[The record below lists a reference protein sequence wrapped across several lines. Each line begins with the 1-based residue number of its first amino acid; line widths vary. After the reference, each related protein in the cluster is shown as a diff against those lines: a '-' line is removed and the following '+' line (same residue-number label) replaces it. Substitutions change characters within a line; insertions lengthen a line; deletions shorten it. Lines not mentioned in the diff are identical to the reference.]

1 VAGLWY
7 VDHEISLRLGGSV
20 KKPREIF
27 YIPQRPY
34 LSLGTLRDQIIY
46 PHNRADMAAKGATDD
61 TLQEILEEVG
71 LPTLVERE
79 GGWDAEREWRDALSG
94 GDKQRIAMAR
104 LFYHS
109 PKYAILDEC
118 TSALS
123 LDVEQKLYSHAKE
136 LGITLLTVSHRY
148 LCSIS
153 LAYIRTSLWQFHDF
167 LLQFDGQGG
176 YIFTKFNAEERL
188 KLEEEKQALDIQLR
202 RIPEIEARLKAL
214 KESIA

>member
-1 VAGLWY
+1 MAC
-7 VDHEISLRLGGSV
+7 LRYPRLARCVLTWTGGSV
-20 KKPREIF
+20 KKPSEIF

-46 PHNRADMAAKGATDD
+46 PHNRADMTAKEITDD
-61 TLQEILEEVG
+61 NLQTILEQVDLG
-71 LPTLVERE
+71 TLVDRE

-104 LFYHS
+104 LFYHA

-123 LDVEQKLYSHAKE
+123 IDVEQKLYNHAKS

-148 LCSIS
+148 
-153 LAYIRTSLWQFHDF
+153 HPP
-167 LLQFDGQGG
+167 
-176 YIFTKFNAEERL
+176 
-188 KLEEEKQALDIQLR
+188 LEVG
-202 RIPEIEARLKAL
+202 
-214 KESIA
+214 S

>member
-1 VAGLWY
+1 MAGGR
-7 VDHEISLRLGGSV
+7 VT
-20 KKPREIF
+20 KPNEIF

-46 PHNRADMAAKGATDD
+46 PHNRADMNAKEVTDD
-61 TLQEILEEVG
+61 DLQKILEQVD
-71 LPTLVERE
+71 LDSLVERE

-104 LFYHS
+104 LFYHA

-123 LDVEQKLYSHAKE
+123 LDVEQKLYTHAKE

-148 LCSIS
+148 SRAGSELMTGLLYGIFTISCYSLMGRVDIS
-153 LAYIRTSLWQFHDF
+153 LLSLM
-167 LLQFDGQGG
+167 
-176 YIFTKFNAEERL
+176 
-188 KLEEEKQALDIQLR
+188 LR
-202 RIPEIEARLKAL
+202 RD
-214 KESIA
+214 

>member
-1 VAGLWY
+1 MK
-7 VDHEISLRLGGSV
+7 R
-20 KKPREIF
+20 PTEIF

-46 PHNRADMAAKGATDD
+46 PHNRADMTAHGVTDD
-61 TLQEILEEVG
+61 DLQKILEEVD
-71 LPTLVERE
+71 LESLVERE

-104 LFYHS
+104 LFYHA

-123 LDVEQKLYSHAKE
+123 LDVEQKLYNHAKS

-148 LCSIS
+148 TPRHCLLIVEHPYGISMTFCCS
-153 LAYIRTSLWQFHDF
+153 LMVKAGTSLQSSM
-167 LLQFDGQGG
+167 
-176 YIFTKFNAEERL
+176 
-188 KLEEEKQALDIQLR
+188 R
-202 RIPEIEARLKAL
+202 RRD
-214 KESIA
+214 

>member
-1 VAGLWY
+1 VASLWY
-7 VDHEISLRLGGSV
+7 FLRKKSLIAGGHV
-20 KKPREIF
+20 KKPHEIF

-46 PHNRADMAAKGATDD
+46 PHNRADMAAKNITDD
-61 TLQEILEEVG
+61 DLQEVLEVVDLG
-71 LPTLVERE
+71 NLVHRE

-104 LFYHS
+104 LFYHA

-123 LDVEQKLYSHAKE
+123 LDVEQKLYTHAKR

-148 LCSIS
+148 NYGRYRLM
-153 LAYIRTSLWQFHDF
+153 LEHHY
-167 LLQFDGQGG
+167 G
-176 YIFTKFNAEERL
+176 IFTISCYSLMDKG
-188 KLEEEKQALDIQLR
+188 DISSPSLMR
-202 RIPEIEARLKAL
+202 RRG
-214 KESIA
+214 